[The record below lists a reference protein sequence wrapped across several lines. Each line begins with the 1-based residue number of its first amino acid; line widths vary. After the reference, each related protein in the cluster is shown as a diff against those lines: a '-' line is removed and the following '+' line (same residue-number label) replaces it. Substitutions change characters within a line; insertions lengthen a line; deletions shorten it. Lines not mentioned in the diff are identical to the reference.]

1 VEPSVKRWRTS
12 RGWLVV
18 LAMSLFFLC
27 ISSLKLAD
35 TARARGWFS
44 SSQPRMAQIE
54 STQIA
59 YSGGDPRL
67 GVTWVL
73 PGEGARGAATLEFD
87 QGAPLPTSTP
97 VIFEPSVG
105 RWIATEEIGHSRE
118 NAVLDVLFIAIELV
132 VVLWSLMMIYVREST
147 ARAPTVAVIDRAALA
162 AVARQQRA
170 RWALVRAIIA
180 IGFYLG
186 LHMLSLA
193 IVSLSALMLWAMVR
207 VGRFNVAAVGMSC
220 VAVYAV
226 GRVYLSFARTQDDV
240 EPGARITREEHP
252 AFFAELESVAAQCR
266 ARVPDAVYLMDGRN
280 AAVSEAPRLLG
291 LLPGKRTLLIGT
303 SLVYDSTVS
312 ELRAVLAHEFGH
324 FVGGDTRIGGLVYA
338 VRRRAM
344 QLIEALRKSNSGGWA
359 ENVSLPYELYLEVFC
374 FVTHKLSRT
383 QELLADKLSIA
394 VAGREAHVSELK
406 KSAVSF
412 VVANDFWAVEVAP
425 LLEAGLIPRDI
436 ERGEIEFERRGLD
449 ASAQQRV
456 EQRLFAMP
464 TDPFDTHP
472 SLAERI
478 AFAEAVEDAAVER
491 DDRPALSLF
500 DAERCLDAVS
510 ALRKRSFEQALGRE
524 LCELRFDE
532 VFDRY
537 WLPSYQQQSQ
547 KLQMAL
553 PGDDGG
559 ARGLLLIAD
568 PARFDAVGAVMDEH
582 FGSEPLTQE
591 QRDGLVRAALHARL
605 VASLLR
611 EPGSVAQFELS
622 QPLRVRRADGS
633 VAVPF
638 ELAQRLIDQPSER
651 ESIVASLSA
660 S

>member
-1 VEPSVKRWRTS
+1 M
-12 RGWLVV
+12 
-18 LAMSLFFLC
+18 ALFVLC
-27 ISSLKLAD
+27 ISSLKLSD
-35 TARARGWFS
+35 TARNRGWFS
-44 SSQPRMAQIE
+44 SSPPRMARIE
-54 STQIA
+54 STQIVL
-59 YSGGDPRL
+59 SGGDPRL
-67 GVTWVL
+67 SVTWVL
-73 PGEGARGAATLEFD
+73 PGEGARGAAALEFD
-87 QGAPLPTSTP
+87 QRAPLPTSTP
-97 VIFEPSVG
+97 VIFEPSAG
-105 RWIATEEIGHSRE
+105 RWIATEEIGHSRGD
-118 NAVLDVLFIAIELV
+118 AMLDVLFVAIELV
-132 VVLWSLMMIYVREST
+132 VVLWALMMIYVREST

-162 AVARQQRA
+162 AVAKQPRA
-170 RWALVRAIIA
+170 RWALVRATIA

-193 IVSLSALMLWAMVR
+193 IVSLSALMLWGMVR

-226 GRVYLSFARTQDDV
+226 ARVYLSFARTGEEDA

-266 ARVPDAVYLMDGRN
+266 SRVPDAVYLMDGRN

-291 LLPGKRTLLIGT
+291 LLPGKRTLLLGA

-344 QLIEALRKSNSGGWA
+344 LLIEALRKSNSGGWA
-359 ENVSLPYELYLEVFC
+359 ENVSLPYELYLEVFF
-374 FVTHKLSRT
+374 FVTRKLSRT

-425 LLEAGLIPRDI
+425 LLEAGVIPRDI
-436 ERGEIEFERRGLD
+436 ERGEVEFERRGLD
-449 ASAQQRV
+449 AYAQQRV
-456 EQRLFAMP
+456 EARLFAMP

-478 AFAEAVEDAAVER
+478 AFAEAVEDAAVAR

-500 DAERCLDAVS
+500 DADRCLDAVS
-510 ALRKRSFEQALGRE
+510 ALRKRSLEQALGRE
-524 LCELRFDE
+524 LSELRFDE
-532 VFDRY
+532 VFDRF

-559 ARGLLLIAD
+559 VRGLLLIAD

-582 FGSEPLTQE
+582 FGSEPLTQA
-591 QRDGLVRAALHARL
+591 QRDGIVRAALHARL
-605 VASLLR
+605 VAVLAR
-611 EPGSVAQFELS
+611 EPGAVAHFELS
-622 QPLRVRRADGS
+622 QPLRVTRADGS
-633 VAVPF
+633 VVVPF
-638 ELAQRLIDQPSER
+638 EVAQRLIESSSDR
-651 ESIVASLSA
+651 ESIVGSLA
-660 S
+660 AR